1 MILLTLRNFA
11 IVHLVGINQV
21 KNYQS
26 FLVDRWITI
35 FFLDL
40 WIENS
45 KRFYHILLSLTFVR
59 YIQICESLF
68 YKIEQL
74 SFRCFPDTSDY
85 LETAKTPSL
94 KYKQGNA

>member
-1 MILLTLRNFA
+1 MDYYL
-11 IVHLVGINQV
+11 
-21 KNYQS
+21 
-26 FLVDRWITI
+26 
-35 FFLDL
+35 FLDL